1 MNIGIIDLFG
11 EIKVGVLAWY
21 GVSFSSLIFKEH
33 TNMKEALYSNNI
45 YLCNQ
50 IVKGHMDKQPL

>member
-1 MNIGIIDLFG
+1 MLGFFG

-33 TNMKEALYSNNI
+33 TNMKEALYTNNI